1 MKFSTTLVAAFAAV
15 ALSAPVEPQ
24 QAQEAAQGGDQ
35 IAVYEDYGGDSK
47 STKICS
53 IEKSQKK
60 CIEIDTTSGHEEY
73 KCEGADGHYKDK
85 CEEEAEKKLIEE
97 YKRKKAFK
105 EFEKKKEFEEFERR
119 KGSSPHPSPRVC
131 RCRDVIS

>member
-35 IAVYEDYGGDSK
+35 IAFYETHEGDSK

-60 CIEIDTTSGHEEY
+60 CIEIDTSSGQEEY
-73 KCEGADGHYKDK
+73 KCEGADGSYKNK

-97 YKRKKAFK
+97 YKKKKAFR
-105 EFEKKKEFEEFERR
+105 EFEKKKEFEEFERK
-119 KGSSPHPSPRVC
+119 KGSSYPPFRAS
-131 RCRDVIS
+131 RCRYVIP